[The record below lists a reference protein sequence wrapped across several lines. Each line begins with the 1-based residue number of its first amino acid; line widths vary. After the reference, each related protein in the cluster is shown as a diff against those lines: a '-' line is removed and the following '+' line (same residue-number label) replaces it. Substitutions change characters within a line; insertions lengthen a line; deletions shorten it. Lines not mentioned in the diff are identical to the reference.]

1 MNELDV
7 GVIGIV
13 LVSLLIGL
21 WRGFL
26 YEALSLLGW
35 PIAFVLSRFLSGSVA
50 PLLPIAQEAVRITA
64 AYALVFV
71 AALIAW
77 VILTKLISGMMK
89 SKAVVWTDR
98 LMGGLFGVLR
108 GGLVVLVLVWFAGV
122 SSVPEQSFWRGA
134 LMSRTLEDIALLTKA
149 WLPDDIAKRVHY
161 RTRS

>member
-7 GVIGIV
+7 GIVAVV

-35 PIAFVLSRFLSGSVA
+35 PIAFLLSRFLSGSIA
-50 PLLPIAQEAVRITA
+50 PLLPIAQEVIRITV

-71 AALIAW
+71 VAMIAW
-77 VILTKLISGMMK
+77 VILTKLVSGMTK

-98 LMGGLFGVLR
+98 VMGGLFGTLR
-108 GGLVVLVLVWFAGV
+108 GGLVVLVLVWLAGMTKA
-122 SSVPEQSFWRGA
+122 PEQSFWRDA
-134 LMSRTLEDIALLTKA
+134 LTSKTLEDIALLTKA

-161 RTRS
+161 RARG